1 MKPLLAPTAAGTTA
15 LPGTSAAPVKTA
27 APSPEATLPMAPAMT
42 ATAVPTGGA
51 HEAPVDLPPT
61 PGGGSPL
68 SQASRALAKGDTPR
82 AITLARQ
89 AVAGNPGNADAWLT
103 LGAAYQASGNGA
115 AARDAYKSCVAQA
128 HSANV
133 NECRILSGP

>member
-1 MKPLLAPTAAGTTA
+1 MSHPADL
-15 LPGTSAAPVKTA
+15 
-27 APSPEATLPMAPAMT
+27 AMT
-42 ATAVPTGGA
+42 ARAVPTGGA
-51 HEAPVDLPPT
+51 HEAPPADMPPAAA
-61 PGGGSPL
+61 GASPL

-89 AVAGNPGNADAWLT
+89 AVAGNPSDADAWLT

-115 AARDAYKSCVAQA
+115 AARDAYKNCVVQA

-133 NECRILSGP
+133 NECRMLSGP